1 MRKRNLSIF
10 LSLLIAIGLVACA
23 KSGSAPPVATEATGG
38 ETAAAPAVNAAE
50 QAPAPAAS
58 AQGVTLVVAG
68 DGGNNQVAWLW
79 NQPEMEE
86 EFGVNLQ
93 ILGFSFE
100 DLYTK
105 LKTEFVAGTGA
116 FDIVV
121 FYPKHLGDFVSNG
134 YLIPLTPYI
143 NSGPGADMEDIVPAF
158 RDLYGKVGDDYYAL
172 PYDGDTLALF
182 YRTDLFENEEE
193 KAAFQAKY
201 GYSLAPPDT
210 WDQYMDIAEFF
221 TRKAGEK
228 LAGETLADDFYGTAT
243 YGQKDFQYAWYL
255 NYAASMGF
263 IYFDEDMN
271 PLINSPQAVKA
282 LEMYKEEFQYAPP
295 ETITY
300 GFDEL
305 QAIFLQGHTA
315 MEIQW
320 TDPGR
325 VGQNPEISKIAGKIG
340 TALVPGTEV
349 NGEVVHRPVMAAGR
363 VIGVTKW
370 AKDPQ
375 KAYEIARYMSDE
387 ASLGYVSSP
396 QTGQDPFRYSHYEH
410 PGAFEMF
417 PTTEQAQNYL
427 DGIRANLEHGFPE
440 MTIPGTE
447 QYLNILA
454 VALNTYLT
462 TPDADAQATLDD
474 VARQWNEITD
484 TLGRDQQKAIYSQML
499 QVWKEVGIQP

>member
-1 MRKRNLSIF
+1 MDVLGSDC
-10 LSLLIAIGLVACA
+10 ACPTR
-23 KSGSAPPVATEATGG
+23 SVVGYFGH
-38 ETAAAPAVNAAE
+38 TAAP
-50 QAPAPAAS
+50 QAI
-58 AQGVTLVVAG
+58 AQDKVKLVVAG
-68 DGGNNQVAWLW
+68 DGGNNQIAWFW
-79 NQPEMEE
+79 NEQQMET
-86 EFGVNLQ
+86 EFGVDLE

-121 FYPKHLGDFVSNG
+121 FYPKHLGDFVANG

-143 NSGPGADMEDIVPAF
+143 NSGPGADMDDIVPAF

-172 PYDGDTLALF
+172 PYDGDVLALF

-193 KAAFQAKY
+193 SQAFEAKY
-201 GYSLAPPDT
+201 GYPLAPPET
-210 WDQYMDIAEFF
+210 WQQYLDIAQFF
-221 TRKAGEK
+221 TRKAGDK
-228 LAGETLADDFYGTAT
+228 LAGETLTEDFYGTAT

-263 IYFDEDMN
+263 TYFDENMK
-271 PLINSPQAVKA
+271 PLINSPAAVKA
-282 LEMYKEEFQYAPP
+282 LEMYKQEFQYAPP

-305 QAIFLQGHTA
+305 QAIFLQGRVA

-349 NGEVVHRPVMAAGR
+349 NGTVVHRPVMAGGR

-370 AKDPQ
+370 AKDPA
-375 KAYEIARYMSDE
+375 KAYQVARYMSDE

-410 PGAFEMF
+410 VGAFEMF
-417 PTTEQAQNYL
+417 PTPEQAANYL
-427 DGIRANLEHGFPE
+427 NGIRANLENGFPE
-440 MTIPGTE
+440 MSIPGTE
-447 QYLNILA
+447 QYLNSLA
-454 VALNTYLT
+454 IALNTYLT
-462 TPDADAQATLDD
+462 TPDADAQATLDE
-474 VARQWNEITD
+474 VARQWDEITD
-484 TLGRDQQKAIYSQML
+484 TLGRDTQKAIYQQML
-499 QVWKEVGIQP
+499 QVWEEVGIQP